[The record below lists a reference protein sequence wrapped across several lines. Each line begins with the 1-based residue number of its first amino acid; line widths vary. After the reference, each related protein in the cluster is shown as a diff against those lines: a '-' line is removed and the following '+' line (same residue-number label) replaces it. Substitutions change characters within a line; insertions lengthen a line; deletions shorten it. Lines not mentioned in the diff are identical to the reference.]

1 MSLEFNKNSALPLIK
16 KLMYQ
21 YLHDSLMQNFAL
33 KIKIFKNEVVQVI
46 NRCSKTIIFFLHV

>member
-1 MSLEFNKNSALPLIK
+1 MTLEFNKNSALPLIK